1 MGPAESPGGKVVIDL
16 DSLEKVRI
24 IASTVRDKKAKDVT
38 ILELK
43 EISIITDYFV
53 VCSGESTTQVRAI
66 VDHIEE
72 RLRSQGFRPGGVEG
86 YRNSQWILM
95 DFGDVIVHVFED
107 ETRKFYAIEKLW
119 LDAPRIEI

>member
-1 MGPAESPGGKVVIDL
+1 MDL

-38 ILELK
+38 VLELK

-72 RLRSQGFRPGGVEG
+72 RLRSQGFRPAGVEG

-107 ETRKFYAIEKLW
+107 ETRKFYTIEKLW